1 MDSRQKL
8 DQDTNNI
15 ANLYSNLEDKIFSE
29 IIKVLQRGHYE
40 DVTQDNVVQWQAQ
53 QLSQMGALT
62 KIVIDLMAD
71 FDGISPNEIETIL
84 KQDGYEILDEVSQE
98 LKYSGQTSQPISDE
112 SFNMLDSMVRQ
123 TTDTLNNTINQT
135 LLSRNYGVN
144 PVMRTYQEIL
154 KRSTIETVTGLKTHD
169 RAVKDAIY
177 QQLDKGIEVMRDKS
191 GRAWSL
197 EGYTRM
203 VLTTTSNR
211 TYNDLRTK
219 RMQEFGQ
226 VLCLMSSHPNSRE
239 ACAYIQGKV
248 VNIVPT
254 DDPNYNDKYDSIY
267 NHGYGEPAGTLG
279 INCRHKLFP
288 FTPGVNVNNMTQY
301 NPKEAIRNGNLRQK
315 QRYYE
320 RSIRDA
326 KKRLKIA
333 EELED
338 EQMITRTKTLISA
351 RQKKLREYIKETNK
365 MYGNKRNI
373 LTRDYD
379 REQIQSADVVKE
391 KQKIKD
397 YHAKELE
404 KLKEKYGYHGFP
416 KTVEEYQSLLYNKDT
431 GQAIHAYIKARK
443 ERSIEPVVDYR
454 YYIDTVNEYRR
465 LTKNMKTRQGTK
477 LNGLSDHSIG
487 RIPGARHDYSH
498 LDKKGNPTLRIG
510 ISVKNVI
517 NVIKNGELT
526 EDNSKAEGYSL
537 DGWKVVISKQKKT
550 YGKVVTIKPQKQK
563 KKKRKKR
570 D

>member
-1 MDSRQKL
+1 MDSKQKL

-15 ANLYSNLEDKIFSE
+15 ANLYSNLEDLIFTE

-40 DVTQDNVVQWQAQ
+40 NVTQDNVVQWQAQ

-62 KIVIDLMAD
+62 KRVIDLMAD

-98 LKYSGQTSQPISDE
+98 LNYSGQKSQPISDE
-112 SFNMLDSMVRQ
+112 SFNTLDSMVRQ

-177 QQLDKGIEVMRDKS
+177 QQLDKGIEIMRDKS

-203 VLTTTSNR
+203 VLTTTANR

-326 KKRLKIA
+326 KKRLKAA
-333 EELED
+333 EELGD
-338 EQMITRTKTLISA
+338 IDMVNQTKTLLRA
-351 RQKKLREYIKETNK
+351 RQSKLREFIKVTNA
-365 MYGNKRNI
+365 NSNVPI
-373 LTRDYD
+373 LTRDYN
-379 REQIQSADVVKE
+379 RESVVE
-391 KQKIKD
+391 TDARHINYINQ
-397 YHAKELE
+397 HRAKELAA
-404 KLKEKYGYHGFP
+404 LKKKYGPHGFP
-416 KTVEEYQSLLYNKDT
+416 KTAQEYQQLLYNEDT
-431 GQAIHAYIKARK
+431 GQAMHAYVNARK
-443 ERSIEPVVDYR
+443 QHTVEPVVSYKDY
-454 YYIDTVNEYRR
+454 VNAKKR
-465 LTKNMKTRQGTK
+465 LDEEIVGMTTSTGQVIRSY
-477 LNGLSDHSIG
+477 SDHTFDRIFGVRKDPHGKRRIG
-487 RIPGARHDYSH
+487 VSVDQIKHSLQSQKHLSSEKRNTETYITKQARVIVNS
-498 LDKKGNPTLRIG
+498 KGNIVTLVPRRE
-510 ISVKNVI
+510 K
-517 NVIKNGELT
+517 
-526 EDNSKAEGYSL
+526 
-537 DGWKVVISKQKKT
+537 
-550 YGKVVTIKPQKQK
+550 
-563 KKKRKKR
+563 
-570 D
+570 

>member
-1 MDSRQKL
+1 
-8 DQDTNNI
+8 
-15 ANLYSNLEDKIFSE
+15 
-29 IIKVLQRGHYE
+29 
-40 DVTQDNVVQWQAQ
+40 
-53 QLSQMGALT
+53 
-62 KIVIDLMAD
+62 
-71 FDGISPNEIETIL
+71 
-84 KQDGYEILDEVSQE
+84 
-98 LKYSGQTSQPISDE
+98 
-112 SFNMLDSMVRQ
+112 MLDSMVRQ

-211 TYNDLRTK
+211 TYNELRTK

-254 DDPNYNDKYDSIY
+254 NDPNYNDKYDSIY

-365 MYGNKRNI
+365 MYGKKYDI
-373 LTRDYD
+373 LTRDYA
-379 REQIQSADVVKE
+379 REQVVNKNHDSKE
-391 KQKIKD
+391 
-397 YHAKELE
+397 
-404 KLKEKYGYHGFP
+404 
-416 KTVEEYQSLLYNKDT
+416 
-431 GQAIHAYIKARK
+431 
-443 ERSIEPVVDYR
+443 IE
-454 YYIDTVNEYRR
+454 I
-465 LTKNMKTRQGTK
+465 L
-477 LNGLSDHSIG
+477 
-487 RIPGARHDYSH
+487 
-498 LDKKGNPTLRIG
+498 
-510 ISVKNVI
+510 
-517 NVIKNGELT
+517 
-526 EDNSKAEGYSL
+526 
-537 DGWKVVISKQKKT
+537 
-550 YGKVVTIKPQKQK
+550 
-563 KKKRKKR
+563 KKRKTINVEKQNKHLKGTKEYNRYREKLSKR
-570 D
+570 EYEQSYITVDIDTLDNLVRKNLNPRKLMRQYQYVDVGIEIGHYRNKDVDELTTRVKVMQSKTGYHAVPAKPKEMLPNEN

>member
-1 MDSRQKL
+1 MDSKQKL

-15 ANLYSNLEDKIFSE
+15 ANLYSNLEDLIFTE

-40 DVTQDNVVQWQAQ
+40 NVTQDNVVQWQAQ

-62 KIVIDLMAD
+62 KRVIDLMAD
-71 FDGISPNEIETIL
+71 FDGISPSEIETIL
-84 KQDGYEILDEVSQE
+84 KKDGYEILDEVSQE
-98 LKYSGQTSQPISDE
+98 LKYSDQKSQPISNE
-112 SFNMLDSMVRQ
+112 SFDMLDSMVRQ

-135 LLSRNYGVN
+135 LLSRNYGIN

-203 VLTTTSNR
+203 VLTTTANR

-254 DDPNYNDKYDSIY
+254 DDPDYNDKYDSIY

-326 KKRLKIA
+326 KKRLKAA
-333 EELED
+333 EELGD
-338 EQMITRTKTLISA
+338 IDMVNQTKTLLRA
-351 RQKKLREYIKETNK
+351 RQSKLREFIKATNA
-365 MYGNKRNI
+365 NSNVPI
-373 LTRDYD
+373 LTRDYN
-379 REQIQSADVVKE
+379 RESVVGTDARHINYIN
-391 KQKIKD
+391 Q
-397 YHAKELE
+397 HRAKELAT
-404 KLKEKYGYHGFP
+404 LKRSTVLMGFQKQP
-416 KTVEEYQSLLYNKDT
+416 KNTNSCCIMKIQ
-431 GQAIHAYIKARK
+431 G
-443 ERSIEPVVDYR
+443 
-454 YYIDTVNEYRR
+454 RR
-465 LTKNMKTRQGTK
+465 CMLMLTHVSSTQWN
-477 LNGLSDHSIG
+477 LWLDI
-487 RIPGARHDYSH
+487 RITS
-498 LDKKGNPTLRIG
+498 TLR
-510 ISVKNVI
+510 
-517 NVIKNGELT
+517 
-526 EDNSKAEGYSL
+526 NS
-537 DGWKVVISKQKKT
+537 
-550 YGKVVTIKPQKQK
+550 
-563 KKKRKKR
+563 
-570 D
+570 

>member
-62 KIVIDLMAD
+62 KRVIDLMAD
-71 FDGISPNEIETIL
+71 FDGISPSEIETIL

-98 LKYSGQTSQPISDE
+98 LKYSGQVNQPISDE

-326 KKRLKIA
+326 KKRLKVA

-338 EQMITRTKTLISA
+338 EQMITHTKTLIAA
-351 RQKKLREYIKETNK
+351 RQKKLREYIKETNR
-365 MYGNKRNI
+365 MYGKKHDI
-373 LTRDYD
+373 LTRDYA
-379 REQIQSADVVKE
+379 REQVVNKNHDSKE
-391 KQKIKD
+391 
-397 YHAKELE
+397 
-404 KLKEKYGYHGFP
+404 
-416 KTVEEYQSLLYNKDT
+416 
-431 GQAIHAYIKARK
+431 
-443 ERSIEPVVDYR
+443 IE
-454 YYIDTVNEYRR
+454 I
-465 LTKNMKTRQGTK
+465 L
-477 LNGLSDHSIG
+477 
-487 RIPGARHDYSH
+487 
-498 LDKKGNPTLRIG
+498 
-510 ISVKNVI
+510 
-517 NVIKNGELT
+517 
-526 EDNSKAEGYSL
+526 
-537 DGWKVVISKQKKT
+537 
-550 YGKVVTIKPQKQK
+550 
-563 KKKRKKR
+563 KKRKAINIEKQNKHLKGTKEYNRYREKLSKR
-570 D
+570 GYEQSYITVDIDTLDSLVRKNLDPRKLMRQYQYVDVGIEIGHYKNKNIDVPTTRVKVMQSKTGYHAVPMLPKEML

>member
-1 MDSRQKL
+1 MDSKQKL

-62 KIVIDLMAD
+62 KRVIDLMAD
-71 FDGISPNEIETIL
+71 FDGISPSEIETIL

-98 LKYSGQTSQPISDE
+98 LKYSGQVSQPISDE

-351 RQKKLREYIKETNK
+351 PQKHVEAKIKSGQWGTKINPEKQASHMESTKLEGKSYLYDNEDPQELLDKYAGKGKLEKTRKGEWTTKE
-365 MYGNKRNI
+365 
-373 LTRDYD
+373 
-379 REQIQSADVVKE
+379 VVKVDH
-391 KQKIKD
+391 KI
-397 YHAKELE
+397 
-404 KLKEKYGYHGFP
+404 G
-416 KTVEEYQSLLYNKDT
+416 
-431 GQAIHAYIKARK
+431 
-443 ERSIEPVVDYR
+443 VDYNTGKEAEW
-454 YYIDTVNEYRR
+454 I
-465 LTKNMKTRQGTK
+465 KIH
-477 LNGLSDHSIG
+477 HS
-487 RIPGARHDYSH
+487 
-498 LDKKGNPTLRIG
+498 
-510 ISVKNVI
+510 
-517 NVIKNGELT
+517 
-526 EDNSKAEGYSL
+526 
-537 DGWKVVISKQKKT
+537 
-550 YGKVVTIKPQKQK
+550 
-563 KKKRKKR
+563 KKRTHIVPHIPKG
-570 D
+570 DDTHV